1 MIIMRMKRNNF
12 YFFLTFICK
21 YFFLFFFNF
30 LMKENYDEEIEYNNE
45 DNEKYS
51 TPRKS
56 ENEEFLIDNLNN
68 NNKNEIALK
77 NKINENTTLSNLN
90 IEYFYDP
97 EDIKE
102 EIPIVKNREE
112 LTDKYLENFD
122 LLRESLVLEEEDL
135 KFGKTNLLKTK
146 IEKTENSN
154 KTYVEGIW
162 SSLKSKVSVL
172 TSSISNSLNINV
184 IPFKKEK
191 DYPGEIKI
199 FEKTFINNHYFREF
213 YRKYK
218 RTLFYFSTRN
228 KFIKPVY
235 KDNVYFISDYIWG
248 NLFRC
253 FQMIFANL
261 FCEIKMKEYLIKNLN
276 INLNNEEIRK
286 TLSLFIDEVHLNEI
300 KYDILI
306 LFMDNP
312 LKIETLIQ
320 NDNFTFFFKE
330 KFHKTLES
338 IDNFDNNAF
347 KVSQVMSPFSI
358 DMLYKS
364 SNYFKY
370 ISRYN
375 YLRNAG
381 EINLMSLNIMN
392 AFNEIINQYNLF
404 DRKINII
411 NFNNEIEEEKILNKC
426 FIKVIDIHNEKIN
439 NLYECKGQYYKY
451 NEGVNCLMFVKVK
464 LGKMSI
470 KDEYVKNLPNYFKI
484 QGNKGFIGKIS
495 EKENDYAYF
504 IGETDGILLGISPNN
519 NLDSINDINEL
530 IQKDKFST
538 FELNENNLFLINYCD
553 ISPFIIF
560 VFQFTCLDEYK
571 SLIVDIKKHV
581 NEKYPLLKIKAIKT
595 DSIDLFSSSILNFDN
610 TLSKLPDSF
619 NEISRISYKSNHS
632 NDSF

>member
-1 MIIMRMKRNNF
+1 
-12 YFFLTFICK
+12 
-21 YFFLFFFNF
+21 
-30 LMKENYDEEIEYNNE
+30 MKENYDEEIEYNNE

-595 DSIDLFSSSILNFDN
+595 DSIDLFSSSILTFDN

>member
-1 MIIMRMKRNNF
+1 
-12 YFFLTFICK
+12 
-21 YFFLFFFNF
+21 
-30 LMKENYDEEIEYNNE
+30 MKENYDEEIEYNNE

-51 TPRKS
+51 TPRKN

-248 NLFRC
+248 NLYRC

>member
-1 MIIMRMKRNNF
+1 
-12 YFFLTFICK
+12 
-21 YFFLFFFNF
+21 
-30 LMKENYDEEIEYNNE
+30 MKENYDEEIEYNNE

>member
-1 MIIMRMKRNNF
+1 
-12 YFFLTFICK
+12 
-21 YFFLFFFNF
+21 
-30 LMKENYDEEIEYNNE
+30 MKENYDEEIEYNNE

-97 EDIKE
+97 ENIKE

-595 DSIDLFSSSILNFDN
+595 DSIDLFSSSILTFDN

>member
-21 YFFLFFFNF
+21 YFFLFFFYF

-51 TPRKS
+51 TPRKN

>member
-1 MIIMRMKRNNF
+1 
-12 YFFLTFICK
+12 
-21 YFFLFFFNF
+21 
-30 LMKENYDEEIEYNNE
+30 MKENYDEEIEYNNE

-51 TPRKS
+51 TPRKN

>member
-1 MIIMRMKRNNF
+1 MRMKRNNF
-12 YFFLTFICK
+12 YFFLTFFCK

-97 EDIKE
+97 ENIKE

>member
-1 MIIMRMKRNNF
+1 
-12 YFFLTFICK
+12 
-21 YFFLFFFNF
+21 
-30 LMKENYDEEIEYNNE
+30 MKENYDEEIEYNNE

-97 EDIKE
+97 ENIKE

>member
-1 MIIMRMKRNNF
+1 
-12 YFFLTFICK
+12 
-21 YFFLFFFNF
+21 
-30 LMKENYDEEIEYNNE
+30 MKENYDEEIEYNNE

-404 DRKINII
+404 NRKINII

-426 FIKVIDIHNEKIN
+426 FIKITDIKNEKIN
-439 NLYECKGQYYKY
+439 NLYDYQGQYFKY
-451 NEGVNCLMFVKVK
+451 NEGVYCLLFVKVK
-464 LGKMSI
+464 LGKNSI
-470 KDEYVKNLPNYFKI
+470 KNIYLKNLSSIFKI

-519 NLDSINDINEL
+519 NLDSINSIDEL
-530 IQKDKFST
+530 TQKEKFSS
-538 FELNENNLFLINYCD
+538 FELNDSNLFLINYCD

-560 VFQFTCLDEYK
+560 VFQFSCFDEYK
-571 SLIVDIKKHV
+571 SLIIDIKKHT
-581 NEKYPLLKIKAIKT
+581 NIKNPILNLKKNNK
-595 DSIDLFSSSILNFDN
+595 DNIDLFSSELLSFDN
-610 TLSKLPDSF
+610 NQNNISKFPDSF
-619 NEISRISYKSNHS
+619 NEISRISFKSNHS

>member
-1 MIIMRMKRNNF
+1 
-12 YFFLTFICK
+12 
-21 YFFLFFFNF
+21 
-30 LMKENYDEEIEYNNE
+30 MKENYDEEIEYNNE

-248 NLFRC
+248 NLYRC

>member
-1 MIIMRMKRNNF
+1 
-12 YFFLTFICK
+12 
-21 YFFLFFFNF
+21 
-30 LMKENYDEEIEYNNE
+30 MKENYDEEIEYNNE

-68 NNKNEIALK
+68 NNKNEIALNNK
-77 NKINENTTLSNLN
+77 NNENTTLSNLN

-595 DSIDLFSSSILNFDN
+595 DSIDLFSSSILTFDN